1 MFTCLRLPYALHS
14 SADHDVPPTM
24 NDTMADMEEYG
35 YNVVSRPQ
43 PRRSVRTIE
52 SHREHVQRSVRE
64 SEEYIQDFA
73 VLYGTGPPLRGG
85 QPVRSQSP
93 PPDGLNEPG
102 DQMTM
107 SAEEYRK
114 VLMGKL
120 SEAQLERRQ
129 TKLRRCLREAVQKE
143 AQIVFEQYFEGQCF
157 DDAAAKE
164 ARAVCQRVAEERTR
178 DLAGLRSRV
187 PLPTECQYVDGALDL
202 RKRTCGRCWQ
212 VKRTP
217 GCGGCQCA
225 VPWPRPPRHEQP
237 PPHWHEVRPPE

>member
-1 MFTCLRLPYALHS
+1 
-14 SADHDVPPTM
+14 M

-73 VLYGTGPPLRGG
+73 VLYGTGPPLRGC
-85 QPVRSQSP
+85 QPPLSQSP

-120 SEAQLERRQ
+120 SEAQLERRL
-129 TKLRRCLREAVQKE
+129 TKLRRCLREAEEKE
-143 AQIVFEQYFEGQCF
+143 AQVVFEQYFEGQCF

-202 RKRTCGRCWQ
+202 RERTCGRCWQ

>member
-1 MFTCLRLPYALHS
+1 
-14 SADHDVPPTM
+14 
-24 NDTMADMEEYG
+24 
-35 YNVVSRPQ
+35 
-43 PRRSVRTIE
+43 
-52 SHREHVQRSVRE
+52 
-64 SEEYIQDFA
+64 
-73 VLYGTGPPLRGG
+73 
-85 QPVRSQSP
+85 
-93 PPDGLNEPG
+93 
-102 DQMTM
+102 MTM

-129 TKLRRCLREAVQKE
+129 TKLRRCLREAEQKE
-143 AQIVFEQYFEGQCF
+143 AQIVFKQYFEGQCF
-157 DDAAAKE
+157 DDAAAKQV
-164 ARAVCQRVAEERTR
+164 RAVCQRVAIERTTFPNKFP
-178 DLAGLRSRV
+178 LRE
-187 PLPTECQYVDGALDL
+187 ECQHVDGAHDL